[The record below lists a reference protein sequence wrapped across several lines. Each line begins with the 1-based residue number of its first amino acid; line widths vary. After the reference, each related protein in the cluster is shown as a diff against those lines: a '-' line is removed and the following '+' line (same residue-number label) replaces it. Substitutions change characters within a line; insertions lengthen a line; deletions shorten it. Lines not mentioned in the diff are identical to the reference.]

1 MLNHPSRLLW
11 IAAGLMI
18 LGVILPFLMVLNLI
32 ESTFFLN
39 FLAYG
44 AQTLGF
50 ILGLIG
56 VAFWRRAEKHKDK
69 QKDEH

>member
-1 MLNHPSRLLW
+1 MLDHPSRLLW
-11 IAAGLMI
+11 IAAGLMG
-18 LGVILPFLMVLNLI
+18 LGVVLPFLMVLSII

-39 FLAYG
+39 FLSYT

-56 VAFWRRAEKHKDK
+56 VAFWRRKEK
-69 QKDEH
+69 QKDKHGDEQ